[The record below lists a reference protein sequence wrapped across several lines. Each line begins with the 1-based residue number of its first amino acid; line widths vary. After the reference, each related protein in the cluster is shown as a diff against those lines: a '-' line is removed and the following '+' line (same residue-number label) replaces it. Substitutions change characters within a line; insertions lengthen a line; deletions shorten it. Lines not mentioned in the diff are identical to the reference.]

1 MARRGFVDRSERQ
14 GFTRSTPVASC
25 GESSHGPSSHPWPA
39 EASWTTRAVP
49 TKSPRREPG
58 DSGSHRFP
66 CAMRCGFAPGY
77 HAPSSGMDTEV
88 VFTPGVPGLPPGAS
102 WTTRAVPT
110 KSPRREPGD
119 SGSHRFPRAMRCGF
133 APGITCRHPAWIPRW
148 FSCPVSPGFRPGL
161 LGPRAP
167 CPQKAPGG
175 SRGTPGRIASRVPCA
190 VGSHR
195 VSRAVIRHGRRDGFH
210 TRCPRAPARGFLERR
225 RNR

>member
-49 TKSPRREPG
+49 TKKPPAEAGGLRVACLPRCHALWVRT
-58 DSGSHRFP
+58 
-66 CAMRCGFAPGY
+66 GY
-77 HAPSSGMDTEV
+77 HVPSSGMDGGM

-110 KSPRREPGD
+110 KSPRRKPGD
-119 SGSHRFPRAMRCGF
+119 SGSHAFPGAMRCGF
-133 APGITCRHPAWIPRW
+133 APGITCRHPAWTAVW
-148 FSCPVSPGFRPGL
+148 FSHPVSPGFHPGL

-175 SRGTPGRIASRVPCA
+175 SRGTPGSIASRVPCA

-195 VSRAVIRHGRRDGFH
+195 GITCRH
-210 TRCPRAPARGFLERR
+210 PAWTA
-225 RNR
+225 